1 MFLPETPSHQKQK
14 SNKTSKQKQPVKI
27 FISIPEQGKGFKAP
41 NTRLMPEPCLPS
53 KEVTGG
59 HCEEV
64 GLACE

>member
-1 MFLPETPSHQKQK
+1 MFLPETPSHQ
-14 SNKTSKQKQPVKI
+14 NKNQTKHLKQPVKI
-27 FISIPEQGKGFKAP
+27 FILIPEQGKGFKAP
-41 NTRLMPEPCLPS
+41 NTRLMPEPCSPS